1 MKVSAKKKKNEGK
14 RKGPLGGLGTAISDG
29 NQGSFHC

>member
-1 MKVSAKKKKNEGK
+1 MKVSAKKKNEGK
-14 RKGPLGGLGTAISDG
+14 RKGTLGGLGTAISDG